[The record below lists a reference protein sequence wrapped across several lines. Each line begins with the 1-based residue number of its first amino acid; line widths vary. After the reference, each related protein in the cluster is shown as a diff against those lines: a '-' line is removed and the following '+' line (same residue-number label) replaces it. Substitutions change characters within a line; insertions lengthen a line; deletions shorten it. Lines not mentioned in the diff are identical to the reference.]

1 MSKGSYFDIGHAPLK
16 SIRKRAI
23 MPINYIAIQQALVG
37 ITSSETANRKWGPYF
52 RVLWETGMRPGG
64 ALNLRAHDIRTSLL
78 IVHRLKKAGHPEDEI
93 RIQPLLEFE
102 LKEYIKSQEIKGRLF
117 PDTIQAVHFIF
128 NKVKKKVLLPA
139 SITPHSFRHGF
150 ALNILDQ
157 APPELKADPVR
168 LLRLLQRSLAH
179 TSIASTSVYINAD
192 KEEVDDLI
200 KGMKF

>member
-1 MSKGSYFDIGHAPLK
+1 MPRLL
-16 SIRKRAI
+16 SIRQRAI
-23 MPINYIAIQQALVG
+23 KPVNYIAIQQALAYV
-37 ITSSETANRKWGPYF
+37 TSSESANRKWQLYF
-52 RVLWETGMRPGG
+52 RLLWETGMRPGE
-64 ALNLRAHDIRTSLL
+64 ALNLRAKDIRTGFL

-102 LKEYIKSQEIKGRLF
+102 IKEYIKIQAIKGRLF
-117 PDTIQAVHFIF
+117 PYTIQAVHFIF

-150 ALNILDQ
+150 ALNVLDQ
-157 APPELKADPVR
+157 APPELKKDPVR

-192 KEEVDDLI
+192 KEEVDDLMNQ
-200 KGMKF
+200 MKF